1 MASLFPNGAIVSIGT
16 SYSAAK
22 TITAISNAD
31 PGVATA
37 ATHGFSDNDI
47 LVISSAWP
55 RLDQAI
61 VRVANSDT
69 GTFALEG
76 VDTTDTTLYPT
87 GGGAGT
93 AREVMTWVPLSQI
106 TNSTMSG
113 GEQQFFSWQY
123 LEDGVQRQRPTFK
136 NARSM
141 EFTMDF
147 DASLAWHDAL
157 LTADRAGTPHA
168 LRVALPSG
176 GTIYYNVYVGFDGEP
191 TLDIN
196 QNMQVTA
203 SFAFAN
209 PRSQRYS

>member
-1 MASLFPNGAIVSIGT
+1 MAAFFPNGSIVSLGT
-16 SYSAAK
+16 TYGTAK
-22 TITAISNAD
+22 TITDISNAN
-31 PGVATA
+31 PGVATSA
-37 ATHGFSDNDI
+37 AHGYSDGDI
-47 LVISSAWP
+47 LLISSGWP

-61 VRVANSDT
+61 VRVDNSDS

-76 VDTTDTTLYPT
+76 FDTSDTTQFPT

-93 AREVMTWVPLSQI
+93 AREVTAWTALSQI
-106 TNSTMSG
+106 TNSSVTG
-113 GEQQFFSWQY
+113 GEQQFFQWQY
-123 LEDGVQRQRPTFK
+123 LEDGAQRQRPTFK
-136 NARSM
+136 NARTM
-141 EFTMDF
+141 TFTMDF
-147 DASLAWHDAL
+147 DASLAWHAAL
-157 LTADRAGTPHA
+157 LAADRSGEPHA
-168 LRVALPSG
+168 LRVALPAG